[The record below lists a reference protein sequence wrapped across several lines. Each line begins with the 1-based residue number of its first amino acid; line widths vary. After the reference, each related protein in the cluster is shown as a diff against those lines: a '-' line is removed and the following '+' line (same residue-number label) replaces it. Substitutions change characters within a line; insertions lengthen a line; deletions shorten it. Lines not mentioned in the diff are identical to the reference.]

1 MFERVSGTPF
11 HRRFFSVE
19 TVPQPPK
26 GIESP
31 ESSGP
36 VVRKTMGSGLAD
48 GRPENTDTL
57 AHSIRVCHLAD
68 VHLGYRRYNKLAR
81 NGQNQREV
89 DVNHAFQESISRI
102 ISLKPDVVV
111 IAGDLFH
118 SVRPSNYVV
127 TFCFRQ
133 LRKLTR
139 ETGAPVII
147 VGGNHEAPKR
157 TDTGSVLQLLGEI
170 EGVHVADSEIETFT
184 FKGISCSVTCIPHLA
199 LLKDPSHSQGEGVVS
214 GSNKSS
220 LQHGRFQLRAND
232 ACKHNILVV
241 HAQVNEDWV
250 SDFGGVE
257 LDLRALSPHEWDYI
271 ALGHVHLHRQ
281 VGLNAAYSGALE
293 HTANNIW
300 AEAKEV
306 KGFLEVHLPSA
317 KRTFHPLT
325 TPRDV
330 VVLEPLDALE
340 MTPEWV
346 MDAVSERINAVAGGI
361 DGKIARL
368 DIRNI
373 SRETYRNLN
382 HKELRALKAKALNLS
397 IDISFVSSTPA
408 AHAVGRPGKGLL
420 RDELQAFCATWQVP
434 GVTHEELSSV
444 LLSYVTKI
452 EAKYEA
458 S

>member
-1 MFERVSGTPF
+1 
-11 HRRFFSVE
+11 
-19 TVPQPPK
+19 
-26 GIESP
+26 
-31 ESSGP
+31 
-36 VVRKTMGSGLAD
+36 
-48 GRPENTDTL
+48 
-57 AHSIRVCHLAD
+57 
-68 VHLGYRRYNKLAR
+68 
-81 NGQNQREV
+81 
-89 DVNHAFQESISRI
+89 
-102 ISLKPDVVV
+102 
-111 IAGDLFH
+111 
-118 SVRPSNYVV
+118 
-127 TFCFRQ
+127 
-133 LRKLTR
+133 
-139 ETGAPVII
+139 
-147 VGGNHEAPKR
+147 
-157 TDTGSVLQLLGEI
+157 
-170 EGVHVADSEIETFT
+170 
-184 FKGISCSVTCIPHLA
+184 
-199 LLKDPSHSQGEGVVS
+199 
-214 GSNKSS
+214 
-220 LQHGRFQLRAND
+220 
-232 ACKHNILVV
+232 V

-346 MDAVSERINAVAGGI
+346 MEAVSERINAVAGGI